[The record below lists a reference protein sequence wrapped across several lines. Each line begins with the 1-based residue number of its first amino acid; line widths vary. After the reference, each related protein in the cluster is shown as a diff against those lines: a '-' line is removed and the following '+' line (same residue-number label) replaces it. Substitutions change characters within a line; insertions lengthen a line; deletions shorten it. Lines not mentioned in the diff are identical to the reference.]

1 MVVDI
6 VTPAMRVTRA
16 VGWGRLAAGGL
27 LVLRPRLLPSIAG
40 FHAGSAP
47 EQEWLVQ
54 MMAAREAG
62 LGLGTLT
69 ALHTGDSP
77 RPWLWAQAAS
87 DAGDAVA
94 FLNLARRPV
103 LRRRALGLAAFA
115 LAGVVSDLT
124 AARLLRRPRWS
135 Q

>member
-1 MVVDI
+1 VVEV

-16 VGWGRLAAGGL
+16 VGWGRLVAGGV
-27 LVLRPRLLPSIAG
+27 LVLRPRLLPAIAG
-40 FHAGSAP
+40 FHPGSAH

-62 LGLGTLT
+62 LGLGTMT

-77 RPWLWAQAAS
+77 RPWLWAQAVS

-94 FLNLARRPV
+94 FLSVARRPV

-124 AARLLRRPRWS
+124 AARLLRRPGRS